1 MLERLKRRAKRHGL
15 TIRPYC
21 GYCGEGFFMLVDV
34 ERNFV
39 AAPAP
44 MTLEQISMWLDDLDE
59 QADE

>member
-15 TIRPYC
+15 TIRT
-21 GYCGEGFFMLVDV
+21 YCGEGFFMLVDV